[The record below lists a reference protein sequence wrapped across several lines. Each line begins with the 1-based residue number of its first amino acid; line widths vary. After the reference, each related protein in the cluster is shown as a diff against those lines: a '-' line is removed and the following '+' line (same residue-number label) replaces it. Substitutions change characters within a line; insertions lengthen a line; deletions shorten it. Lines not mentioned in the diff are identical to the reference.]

1 MAENSTQIILLP
13 GMDGTGALFRPFVRT
28 APSWA
33 NPIIVSYP
41 TDTIMDYAAL
51 SEYAE
56 QFIDFDKPFILLGE
70 SFSGPVAIDIASRK
84 PVKLTALILCASFIH
99 NPRPALAHF
108 YSETLSEWLLSFQT
122 PSWIVKRLLL
132 GETLDKELISA
143 FKCALAGVDPK
154 VLVPRLKIIMTVDKS
169 RQLADCTTPL
179 LYIRA
184 TKDKLVTERSLQE
197 IMSVNPDVTT
207 AVVDAPHLVLQTR
220 PDECWNRIEWFLRTC
235 SRSTA
240 PPPFVVGRCS
250 KSPFTPM

>member
-1 MAENSTQIILLP
+1 MAKSSTQIILLP
-13 GMDGTGALFRPFVRT
+13 GMDGTGVLFRPFIIA

-33 NPIIVSYP
+33 KPVVISYP
-41 TDTIMDYAAL
+41 GDTIMDYAAL

-56 QFIDFDKPFILLGE
+56 QFIDFDKPFVLLGE
-70 SFSGPVAIDIASRK
+70 SFSGPVAIEIASRK
-84 PVKLTALILCASFIH
+84 PDKLVAVILCASFIY
-99 NPRPALAHF
+99 NPRPSLECLT
-108 YSETLSEWLLSFQT
+108 SGTLLERLLSFQV
-122 PSWIVKRLLL
+122 PAWLVKWLLL
-132 GETLDKELISA
+132 EDTLDSKLISA
-143 FKCALAGVDPK
+143 FKSAIGSVDAAVLAA
-154 VLVPRLKIIMTVDKS
+154 RIKIIMTANKS
-169 RQLADCTTPL
+169 RQLADSTIPM

-184 TKDKLVTERSLQE
+184 AKDKLVTKRSLQE
-197 IMSVNPDVTT
+197 IMSVYPDITT